1 LKLNSFQV
9 GDVRIGSGNLF
20 LIAGPCVIESEE
32 HAIRMAEI
40 IKGVARALGLPFIFK
55 ASYDKANRTSIRSFR
70 GPGIK
75 EGLRILKKIK
85 SDLNIP
91 VLTDVHDTGDVGKV
105 AEAVDILQ
113 IPAFLSRQT
122 DLVVAA
128 ALSGRAVNIKKGQFM
143 SPWDMRHV
151 VEKCRDAG
159 NTQVFLTER
168 GSSFGYNNLVVDMR
182 SLAIM
187 RNYAPVVFD
196 ATHSVQLPSA
206 QADDKG
212 PTVSGGQPEFIP
224 VLARAAVAAGADG
237 VFMEVHD
244 NPKQAK
250 SDGANALESTNLR
263 GLLKELLAIRKALDL
278 LRATP

>member
-1 LKLNSFQV
+1 LISFFQV

-40 IKGVARALGLPFIFK
+40 VKGVARSLGFPFIFK

-85 SDLNIP
+85 NDLAIP
-91 VLTDVHDTGDVGKV
+91 VLTDVHDVADVGAV
-105 AEAVDILQ
+105 ADAVDVLQ

-187 RNYAPVVFD
+187 RKYAPVVFD

-206 QADDKG
+206 QEDDKG

-224 VLARAAVAAGADG
+224 VLARAAVAAGVDG
-237 VFMEVHD
+237 VFLEVHD
-244 NPKQAK
+244 NPKEAK

-263 GLLKELLAIRKALDL
+263 GLLKELLAVRKALDVA
-278 LRATP
+278 RATP

>member
-32 HAIRMAEI
+32 HAIRIAEI
-40 IKGVARALGLPFIFK
+40 IKGVARALRFPFIFK

-85 SDLNIP
+85 NDLNIP
-91 VLTDVHDTGDVGKV
+91 VLTDVHETADVGKV
-105 AEAVDILQ
+105 AEVVDVLQ

-244 NPKQAK
+244 NPKEAK
-250 SDGANALESTNLR
+250 SDGANALESTHLR
-263 GLLKELLAIRKALDL
+263 GLLKELLAVRKALDIA
-278 LRATP
+278 RATP